1 MGPCRGFEG
10 DCADIIPQ
18 FEGVQG
24 PYIYGEPP
32 EEHMFLDDYVC
43 HAFPGARAL
52 AATGALLRWIA
63 VVSWAQLT
71 QAARAPRPDDE
82 NYWDQILVGL
92 ISVAVAL
99 PIDMFLAR
107 AFEIANEGDAPES
120 WLDAPAGRV
129 KLIIGK
135 DAHQG
140 WHLANPSEPVSDFV
154 LWVVRYSWEPLIA
167 SLLRLAGWLFRRW
180 CPCCASKE
188 ANDDEAAGK
197 HAEGEDEDE
206 PSAAPSGASNAS
218 SAARA
223 DARSKRLYASA
234 GLLGVYIC
242 WVR

>member
-1 MGPCRGFEG
+1 M
-10 DCADIIPQ
+10 
-18 FEGVQG
+18 
-24 PYIYGEPP
+24 
-32 EEHMFLDDYVC
+32 
-43 HAFPGARAL
+43 
-52 AATGALLRWIA
+52 
-63 VVSWAQLT
+63 
-71 QAARAPRPDDE
+71 
-82 NYWDQILVGL
+82 GL

-120 WLDAPAGRV
+120 WLDAPPGRV

-154 LWVVRYSWEPLIA
+154 LWIVRYGWESTIA

-197 HAEGEDEDE
+197 HVDGEDEDE

-242 WVR
+242 WVRCCACDNPCKRLTRSSHASAGTDNLCVVHLCAFVALAAAMLYAC